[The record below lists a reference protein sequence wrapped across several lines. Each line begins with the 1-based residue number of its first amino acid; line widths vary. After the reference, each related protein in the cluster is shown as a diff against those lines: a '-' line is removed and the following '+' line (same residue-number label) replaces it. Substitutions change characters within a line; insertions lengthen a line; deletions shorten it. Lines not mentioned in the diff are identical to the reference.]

1 MKKINVL
8 LLAFLLLSFW
18 ANAQQYPFNGLD
30 MNMGNLSRLS
40 NAQSRSIS
48 PENFTGEKGKGAMAD
63 PVRDKDVRNKANASG
78 PIETYFARAGIPYKI
93 VGGQRFYDRKEIKD
107 MLAYMSIVAN
117 EQDDLR
123 LRRIINEPARKIGAT
138 TVQNVADIAAGLGV
152 SMLEVIEDAPDY
164 PALARASAALGG
176 FWRIYRRLKEAYDTL
191 PLDVFVSEILEI
203 TGYRS
208 MLEAEGEEGQTRMEN
223 IG

>member
-1 MKKINVL
+1 MGRKGKTLWTENGNGEKLMCYEADSEFDEAAHVAAVIGQNVKKGAKLRDHAIL
-8 LLAFLLLSFW
+8 YRM
-18 ANAQQYPFNGLD
+18 NAQ
-30 MNMGNLSRLS
+30 
-40 NAQSRSIS
+40 
-48 PENFTGEKGKGAMAD
+48 
-63 PVRDKDVRNKANASG
+63 SG

-152 SMLEVIEDAPDY
+152 SMLEVIDD
-164 PALARASAALGG
+164 
-176 FWRIYRRLKEAYDTL
+176 
-191 PLDVFVSEILEI
+191 
-203 TGYRS
+203 
-208 MLEAEGEEGQTRMEN
+208 
-223 IG
+223 